1 MRVVLLTLA
10 GTFPAAVLRRLLAA
24 GVEPVALFSPAVT
37 ARAAPAAGPPSGRRS
52 SAGWPAEIPVE
63 VAGVPETALTLAR
76 SRGVPVYPWHRP
88 DPLGSLAAMT
98 PDAVLVACFPYR
110 LPPEVFRLPRVAC
123 LNLHPSLL
131 PRYRGPYPVFW
142 QLRAGE
148 RATGVTLHRVSERL
162 DAGDVVARRRLAL
175 PPGASGPEV
184 DALLGAA
191 AGDLA
196 VEALAAAARGE
207 PLPRETQDETLASTW
222 GVPGPEDFDVPM
234 AWSARRAFDFLRGTA
249 EWGRPYRILTGDR
262 AWTTHTATGCQPD
275 AVLGRA
281 WEREGSRLR
290 VQFAPGVLEVT
301 VDP

>member
-10 GTFPAAVLRRLLAA
+10 GAFPTAVLRRLLAA
-24 GVEPVALFSPAVT
+24 GVEPLALFSPAIPV
-37 ARAAPAAGPPSGRRS
+37 RAEAGAGPPSGRRA
-52 SAGWPAEIPVE
+52 SAGWPAGLPVE
-63 VAGVPETALTLAR
+63 VTGAPETALTLAR
-76 SRGVPVYPWHRP
+76 SRGVSVHPWHRP
-88 DPLGSLAAMT
+88 APVATLAAMA
-98 PDAVLVACFPYR
+98 PDLILVACFPHR
-110 LPPEVFRLPRVAC
+110 LSPEVFRLPRVAC

-148 RATGVTLHRVSERL
+148 PATGVTLHHVSERL
-162 DAGDVVARRRLAL
+162 DAGDVVARRPVAL
-175 PPGASGPEV
+175 PAGASGSEI
-184 DALLGAA
+184 DALLGEA

-196 VEALAAAARGE
+196 LEALAAAAGGVALPQE
-207 PLPRETQDETLASTW
+207 PQHQAIASTQ
-222 GVPGPEDFDVPM
+222 GVPVPADFDVPV

-262 AWTTHTATGCQPD
+262 AWVTRTATACQPA

-290 VQFAPGVLEVT
+290 VQFAPGVLEIT

>member
-10 GTFPAAVLRRLLAA
+10 GPFPTAVLRRVLGQ
-24 GVEPVALFSPAVT
+24 GVEPVALITSALTVL
-37 ARAAPAAGPPSGRRS
+37 AAAGAERLARRRTPSER
-52 SAGWPAEIPVE
+52 PAPLPVE
-63 VAGVPETALTLAR
+63 VAGATPTALTLAR
-76 SRGVPVYPWHRP
+76 SRGVPVLPWDRRDPAATVAATAP
-88 DPLGSLAAMT
+88 DLI
-98 PDAVLVACFPYR
+98 LVACFPYR
-110 LPPEVFRLPRVAC
+110 LPAEVFRLPRVAC

-131 PRYRGPYPVFW
+131 PRYRGPHPLFW

-148 RATGVTLHRVSERL
+148 RATGVTLHHVSERL
-162 DAGDVVARRRLAL
+162 DAGDLVVRRPVAL
-175 PPGASGPEV
+175 PPGASGPEI
-184 DALLGAA
+184 DTLLGAA